1 MHLALVTCPP
11 DPAYDDELLG
21 VDDALHA
28 ALRARGATV
37 EAPVWSDPDV
47 DWSSYDL
54 AFVRTTWDYPAAR
67 DAFVAWAAA
76 TARVTSVW
84 NRPDVLRW
92 NTHKSYL
99 LELEERGAPV
109 VPTAWLGRGDRV
121 PLGDLLASRGW
132 KRAVVKPA
140 VAAGSEGLV
149 RVAAEGGEPVP
160 DGSTGAPGSSDL
172 ATGQRH
178 LDALLA
184 VGDVMVQPYLESIE
198 VAGELSVVVI
208 DGEVSH
214 AVRKI
219 PSAGEFR
226 IQSHYGGRYVAEP
239 VDAEVAALARW
250 IVEATGVE
258 LLAARVDLLAADDGA
273 LQLAELEATEPDLY
287 LGVVP
292 EAAERLADAVV
303 ARVGGTSASRG

>member
-1 MHLALVTCPP
+1 MRLALVTCPP

-21 VDDALHA
+21 VDDALKA

-84 NRPDVLRW
+84 NPPDVLRW

-121 PLGDLLASRGW
+121 PLEELLASRGW
-132 KRAVVKPA
+132 TRAVVKPA

-149 RVAAEGGEPVP
+149 RVAVEGGEPDP
-160 DGSTGAPGSSDL
+160 SDATGAPGTADL
-172 ATGQRH
+172 AAGQRH

-184 VGDVMVQPYLESIE
+184 VGDVMVQPYLDSIE

-214 AVRKI
+214 AVRKV
-219 PSAGEFR
+219 PPAGEFR

-250 IVEATGVE
+250 IVEATGADLV
-258 LLAARVDLLAADDGA
+258 AARVDLLAADDGA

-303 ARVGGTSASRG
+303 ARVAGTRR